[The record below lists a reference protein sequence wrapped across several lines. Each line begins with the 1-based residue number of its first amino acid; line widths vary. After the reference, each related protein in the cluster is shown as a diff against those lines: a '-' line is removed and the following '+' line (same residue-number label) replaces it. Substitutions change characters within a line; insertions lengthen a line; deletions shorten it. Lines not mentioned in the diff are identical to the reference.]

1 MSLKNCYKILE
12 IQETASLPEIKQ
24 AYRDMIGIWH
34 PDRYVQNPRLHNKA
48 TEKLKELN
56 LAYNELVT
64 RLSSGI
70 VKSDSEPEDAS
81 NKAHLIIVT
90 CPGCQKKN
98 RIKAGFVTRHPR
110 CGACGVLLFQKKQS
124 HHKHDK
130 TREDKHGPRPFR
142 ATDSTDQTAGEK
154 AFSSQDPFKEASAF
168 QNPKS
173 KRKRRLWNKWTI
185 LFLIICVGLVIAN
198 AEDIHL
204 KLTEGFKQIS
214 GGRYAHYFKDP
225 SLTRLTKRKA
235 TTASADVL
243 QIQKFLQGLGYSSDP
258 LDGIWREQTLV
269 AVKQFRDDYF
279 LEFRADDVTEITKAL
294 QRQRSIINL
303 HPDWPKIARGNRFKS
318 WIEQQV
324 MTSPEICRE
333 LLASGEIQQ
342 VNSLLGWYK
351 FHRLQPKQKPMP
363 RNGIL
368 KKGYHKGLAP
378 LTIQTRNDGRHY
390 YLKLLNASNGSQILS
405 AFLRGGSTFVEHL
418 PIGKYELK
426 YAVGDTWYG
435 TRWFFGPKTV
445 FMKMDQVFEFKIQ
458 NNEIAGY
465 RLDLYLQPTGLGGN
479 KQEYAFDF

>member
-1 MSLKNCYKILE
+1 MILKNCYKILE
-12 IQETASLPEIKQ
+12 IRETASLPEIKQ

-34 PDRYVQNPRLHNKA
+34 PDRYVQNPRLHDKA

-70 VKSDSEPEDAS
+70 VKSKSGTGDAG
-81 NKAHLIIVT
+81 NDAHLIIVA
-90 CPGCQKKN
+90 CPGCKKKN
-98 RIKAGFVTRHPR
+98 RIKAGFVTHHPR

-124 HHKHDK
+124 RRKHEK
-130 TREDKHGPRPFR
+130 THENKEGPRPCR
-142 ATDSTDQTAGEK
+142 GTDSADQTAGEK
-154 AFSSQDPFKEASAF
+154 AFGGQDPYKEASAF
-168 QNPKS
+168 RHPSS

-185 LFLIICVGLVIAN
+185 LFLITCAGLVITN
-198 AEDIHL
+198 AGDIRL

-214 GGRYAHYFKDP
+214 GGRYAHYFKDF
-225 SLTRLTKRKA
+225 SLTRPSKTNPE
-235 TTASADVL
+235 TASADVL
-243 QIQKFLQGLGYSSDP
+243 QIQQFLQGLGYGSDP

-294 QRQRSIINL
+294 KRQRSIINR
-303 HPDWPKIARGNRFKS
+303 HPDWPKIARGSHFKS

-342 VNSLLGWYK
+342 VDALLGWYK
-351 FHRLQPKQKPMP
+351 FHGLQPKQMPMP

-368 KKGYHKGLAP
+368 KKSYHKGLAP

-390 YLKLLNASNGSQILS
+390 YLKLLNASNGSKILT
-405 AFLRGGSTFVEHL
+405 AFLRGGSTFVEHV
-418 PIGKYELK
+418 PVGKYVLK

-435 TRWFFGPKTV
+435 TRWLFGPKTV
-445 FMKMDQVFEFKIQ
+445 FMKMDQVLDFKIQ
-458 NNEIAGY
+458 DNEIAGY
-465 RLDLYLQPTGLGGN
+465 RLDLYLQPAGLGGN
-479 KQEYAFDF
+479 RQEYAFDF